1 MTKTEHWMRVQT
13 SDEEFLDA
21 VQKPLRAMFVSFP
34 SKRFSLGVLV
44 VFL

>member
-1 MTKTEHWMRVQT
+1 MRVQT

-21 VQKPLRAMFVSFP
+21 VEKPLRAMFVSFP

>member
-1 MTKTEHWMRVQT
+1 MRVQT
-13 SDEEFLDA
+13 NDEEFLDA
-21 VQKPLRAMFVSFP
+21 VHKPLRAMFVSFP